1 MGCNSEEIDLSPSI
15 HVEEKELEID
25 PEEEVFASTQ
35 INAPFPLGAKLS
47 ELKEHY
53 DEPTYDD
60 YYSGARLVVFDK
72 EGYFIDELDETVV
85 GYYFATLTLSVFG
98 ATVGMTAEEIN
109 KVFAESVEPVEDELD
124 SDGYI
129 LAYYKNG
136 FKIFFDLEIK
146 NGPTTVLHLVREYD
160 FEKEEK
166 MPTETVSSSSGP
178 SDMEIYE
185 YMKSVFDRETNYGA
199 NYIPEVHDQLA
210 GKMASE
216 KFGISSQEAID
227 IYTKIEIEKA
237 Y

>member
-1 MGCNSEEIDLSPSI
+1 MGCNTKEIDLSPSI
-15 HVEEKELEID
+15 HVEEKEID
-25 PEEEVFASTQ
+25 PEEEVFASTE
-35 INAPFPLGAKLS
+35 INAPFLLGAKLS
-47 ELKEHY
+47 ELKGHY

-72 EGYFIDELDETVV
+72 EGYFIDELDETVM
-85 GYYFATLTLSVFG
+85 GYYFATPTLSVFG

-146 NGPTTVLHLVREYD
+146 NGPTTVLQLVREYD

-166 MPTETVSSSSGP
+166 NTAETVSSSSEA

-199 NYIPEVHDQLA
+199 NYIPEVHDQ
-210 GKMASE
+210 
-216 KFGISSQEAID
+216 
-227 IYTKIEIEKA
+227 
-237 Y
+237 